1 RGPPAWLAC
10 GRQGLF
16 KSAVDLVGC
25 YRISHGGGTS
35 GGRTRRRTCLAAQHR
50 LRGEALPPRGGAG
63 GSSPAVRRCPCSSRK
78 PGECW
83 NTQFV
88 SLRQS
93 GTFHPRKSGI
103 PLTLRREN
111 GQRSSQ
117 NKIVVRGALPH
128 RCWIGSAAG
137 GWLVVRAIVFLSVQ
151 DDRR

>member
-1 RGPPAWLAC
+1 RAAPQQRLGQRFCRLLAVADGVRCPPSTE
-10 GRQGLF
+10 F
-16 KSAVDLVGC
+16 KQC
-25 YRISHGGGTS
+25 H
-35 GGRTRRRTCLAAQHR
+35 HR
-50 LRGEALPPRGGAG
+50 LTFRVITAKTGRL
-63 GSSPAVRRCPCSSRK
+63 
-78 PGECW
+78 GECW

-103 PLTLRREN
+103 PLTLRREH
-111 GQRSSQ
+111 GHRSSQ

-137 GWLVVRAIVFLSVQ
+137 GWLVVRAIVLLSVQ